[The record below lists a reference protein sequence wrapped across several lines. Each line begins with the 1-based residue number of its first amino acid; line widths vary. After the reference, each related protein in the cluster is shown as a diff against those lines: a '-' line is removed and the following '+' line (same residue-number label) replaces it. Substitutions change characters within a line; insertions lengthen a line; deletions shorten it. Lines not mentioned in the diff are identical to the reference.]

1 MYMCICLVAAK
12 RVFKLRDKG
21 HLLLDITLV
30 EELLDELLP
39 PPVLEK
45 LLSRARS
52 KQANEPSNHGT

>member
-45 LLSRARS
+45 LSRARS
-52 KQANEPSNHGT
+52 KQANGPSNHGT